1 MLNLNLKLLPEW
13 ETYSFLKPEE
23 GEEWKDNELL
33 EAGKSLYNQWREIFQ
48 MVMALTDTLPCKE
61 EDPDPSARQMILKN
75 ASMIAPK
82 IVSASANTIYMLKM
96 ENASIIRFNCRQMM
110 EQIDFAVISGEADIS
125 HRSEIDDALELFK
138 EYFHHWVKL
147 FKRDEFEDNWNL
159 YN

>member
-1 MLNLNLKLLPEW
+1 
-13 ETYSFLKPEE
+13 
-23 GEEWKDNELL
+23 
-33 EAGKSLYNQWREIFQ
+33 
-48 MVMALTDTLPCKE
+48 MALTDTLPCKE

-82 IVSASANTIYMLKM
+82 IVSASANTIYIVKM

-147 FKRDEFEDNWNL
+147 FKRDEFEDDWNL